1 MGKEIEPRPKRWPR
15 SIGSMMIAEEY
26 GPPPTV
32 KFSTGLS
39 WSTILKMAVLRWL
52 CFELYEKYL
61 RAWDET
67 RKNARKA
74 IAAVIIIAAV
84 FVPSYAFMSR
94 AECAAF
100 PAAAERYP
108 WLTFETYALVL
119 EQAGVHRLK
128 SELVLAVID
137 AESRGNPRAVSV
149 SGARGLMQVMPF
161 WYPWNID
168 DLMRPRINV
177 MMGARILAGYH
188 RRSGGNLVLTLRNYE
203 RGPGGKGLNVQY
215 VARIVH
221 NVVGEI

>member
-84 FVPSYAFMSR
+84 VETWCSCSAITSVVPEVRGSMWNTWPASSTTSWGRYSMMYIGL
-94 AECAAF
+94 AA
-100 PAAAERYP
+100 
-108 WLTFETYALVL
+108 
-119 EQAGVHRLK
+119 
-128 SELVLAVID
+128 
-137 AESRGNPRAVSV
+137 
-149 SGARGLMQVMPF
+149 
-161 WYPWNID
+161 
-168 DLMRPRINV
+168 
-177 MMGARILAGYH
+177 
-188 RRSGGNLVLTLRNYE
+188 VLTSVVLFAAILR
-203 RGPGGKGLNVQY
+203 
-215 VARIVH
+215 VAYMMR
-221 NVVGEI
+221 NRRRA